1 MKLFASDRPPGFVD
15 DFASLGGLEKV
26 RGLVLDLSNA
36 FIVSLLIYILDH
48 QE

>member
-1 MKLFASDRPPGFVD
+1 MRPPWFVD
-15 DFASLGGLEKV
+15 GFASLGRLEKI
-26 RGLVLDLSNA
+26 RGLALDLSNA